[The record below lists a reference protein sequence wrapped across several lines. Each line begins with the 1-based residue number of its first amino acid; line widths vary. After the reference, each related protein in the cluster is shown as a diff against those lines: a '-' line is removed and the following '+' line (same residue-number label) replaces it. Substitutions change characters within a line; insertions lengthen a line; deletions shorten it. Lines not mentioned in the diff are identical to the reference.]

1 MLIQKQTKVFEIK
14 KYFPNNFFFPLLKA
28 EQIMSRNTLPP
39 SWNYFNCLFSGLLEV
54 RDDNGQEDKV
64 YVMQASLYFSEQ
76 DRNNAMMLCKNLRL
90 EGAYQAWTRAL
101 GISVTSEDGKDML
114 KGRIFIGLPH

>member
-1 MLIQKQTKVFEIK
+1 MLPT
-14 KYFPNNFFFPLLKA
+14 
-28 EQIMSRNTLPP
+28 S
-39 SWNYFNCLFSGLLEV
+39 NYFNCLFSGLLEV

>member
-1 MLIQKQTKVFEIK
+1 M
-14 KYFPNNFFFPLLKA
+14 
-28 EQIMSRNTLPP
+28 
-39 SWNYFNCLFSGLLEV
+39 

-101 GISVTSEDGKDML
+101 GIRETTEEGKDVL
-114 KGRIFIGLPH
+114 KGQIFKGLPH